1 MSDFP
6 TKANPQLCKNGCGA
20 KIYLSKD
27 TGKYLPYNL
36 DDSQHDCRDQTKTS
50 QPAQETTSQNN
61 QNNNNKE
68 QVEKFDYNDVAVLD
82 KILKIAK
89 HAVEHDN
96 KEFKK

>member
-6 TKANPQLCKNGCGA
+6 TKENPKLCSRGCGTR
-20 KIYLSKD
+20 IYLSKD

-36 DDSQHDCRDQTKTS
+36 DDTLHKCSVTEQDPSSSELSERS
-50 QPAQETTSQNN
+50 N
-61 QNNNNKE
+61 NNNNKE
-68 QVEKFDYNDVAVLD
+68 ELKFDYNDVAVLD

-96 KEFKK
+96 KEFNK